1 MLTQPI
7 KFSLFILGLI
17 CAFIS
22 LLCSA
27 LLWISFANTLLDSI
41 LMGITSSAFVAAS
54 YLFVPVILRLIDF
67 KKWAM
72 LMAVLA
78 LEAILAI
85 TSLMATIGFLESRYQ
100 EQSKQ
105 DLTSSNEYQHQQ
117 TGIDTLTTQINELIA
132 LAKKD
137 RENGYRQR
145 AERLLNKATRLSHER
160 DRLISQKIKHISTNT
175 GNTLANDLGES
186 RYVLWSVLAVL
197 VDGCPMACFALVS
210 LKAKPTR
217 TINNET
223 QKPQLPP
230 KSAARA
236 ENNDA
241 LYEELSNEIASG
253 KYGDKPAMRNIITEK
268 KIRHA
273 TAKELFE
280 RLVSENIIKQVGNR
294 FERVA

>member
-7 KFSLFILGLI
+7 KFSLFILGLV

-27 LLWISFANTLLDSI
+27 LLWISFANTLLDSV
-41 LMGITSSAFVAAS
+41 LLAVTSSAFVAAS
-54 YLFVPVILRLIDF
+54 YLFVPVILRLLEF

-72 LMAVLA
+72 LIAVLS

-85 TSLMATIGFLESRYQ
+85 SSLMATIGFLESRYQ
-100 EQSKQ
+100 NQFKSE
-105 DLTSSNEYQHQQ
+105 LTNSQAYLHQQ
-117 TGIDTLTTQINELIA
+117 TGIDTLTTQINELMA
-132 LAKKD
+132 LAKTD

-145 AERLLNKATRLSHER
+145 AERLLNKATRLSDER
-160 DRLISQKIKHISTNT
+160 DLLISKKINHVSTNA
-175 GNTLANDLGES
+175 GNTLANDLGEN
-186 RYVLWSVLAVL
+186 RYVLWSVLAIL

-210 LKAKPTR
+210 LKAKPSQQ
-217 TINNET
+217 IIT
-223 QKPQLPP
+223 QKALTPP
-230 KSAARA
+230 TNAARA

-241 LYEELSNEIASG
+241 LFEELSNEISAG

-273 TAKELFE
+273 TAKEVFE
-280 RLVSENIIKQVGNR
+280 RLVDENIIKQVGNR
-294 FERVA
+294 FEKVA

>member
-7 KFSLFILGLI
+7 KFSLFILGLV

-27 LLWISFANTLLDSI
+27 LLWISFANTLLDSV
-41 LMGITSSAFVAAS
+41 LMAVTSSAFVAAS
-54 YLFVPVILRLIDF
+54 YLFVPVILRLLEF

-72 LMAVLA
+72 FIAVLS
-78 LEAILAI
+78 LETILAI
-85 TSLMATIGFLESRYQ
+85 SSLMATIGFLESRYQ
-100 EQSKQ
+100 NQFKSE
-105 DLTSSNEYQHQQ
+105 LTKSQAYQHQQ
-117 TGIDTLTTQINELIA
+117 TSIDSLTTQINELMA
-132 LAKKD
+132 LAKTD

-145 AERLLNKATRLSHER
+145 AERLLNKATRLSDER
-160 DRLISQKIKHISTNT
+160 DLLISKKRHHISTNA
-175 GNTLANDLGES
+175 GNTLANDLGEN
-186 RYVLWSVLAVL
+186 RYVLWSVLAIL

-210 LKAKPTR
+210 LKGKPT
-217 TINNET
+217 
-223 QKPQLPP
+223 QQLITP
-230 KSAARA
+230 KTLTPSTNAARA

-241 LYEELSNEIASG
+241 LFEELANEIAAG

-273 TAKELFE
+273 TAKEIFE

>member
-7 KFSLFILGLI
+7 KFSLFMLGLV

-27 LLWISFANTLLDSI
+27 LLWISFANSLLDSI
-41 LMGITSSAFVAAS
+41 LMAVTSSAFVAAS
-54 YLFVPVILRLIDF
+54 YLFVPVILRLLEF

-72 LMAVLA
+72 LIAVLS

-85 TSLMATIGFLESRYQ
+85 SSLMATIGFLESRYQ
-100 EQSKQ
+100 NQFKSE
-105 DLTSSNEYQHQQ
+105 LTNSQEYQHQQ
-117 TGIDTLTTQINELIA
+117 TGIDSLTTQINELMA
-132 LAKKD
+132 LAKTD

-145 AERLLNKATRLSHER
+145 AERLLNKATRLSDER
-160 DRLISQKIKHISTNT
+160 DLLISKKIHHISTNA
-175 GNTLANDLGES
+175 GNTLANDLGEN
-186 RYVLWSVLAVL
+186 RYVLWSVLAIL

-210 LKAKPTR
+210 LKAKPTQQSM
-217 TINNET
+217 TAKT
-223 QKPQLPP
+223 LTPP
-230 KSAARA
+230 TNAARA

-241 LYEELSNEIASG
+241 LFEELANEIAAG

-273 TAKELFE
+273 TAKEIFE
-280 RLVSENIIKQVGNR
+280 RLVDENIIKQVGNR
-294 FERVA
+294 FEKVA